1 MSIAPTLYTISP
13 NLKRTVTYMNTK
25 NVGFTNSHV
34 THLNYPI
41 SDRLVIT
48 SNKDTKNT

>member
-1 MSIAPTLYTISP
+1 MIST

-25 NVGFTNSHV
+25 NVGFTNSHA
-34 THLNYPI
+34 THLNYPT

-48 SNKDTKNT
+48 SKIPRTHKIHKTK